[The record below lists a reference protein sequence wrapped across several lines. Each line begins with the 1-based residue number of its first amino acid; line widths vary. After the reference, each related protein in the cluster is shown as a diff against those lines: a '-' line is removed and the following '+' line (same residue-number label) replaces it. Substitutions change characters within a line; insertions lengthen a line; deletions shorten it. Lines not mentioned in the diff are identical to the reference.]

1 MGTVWG
7 IAVGERGD
15 HLPIVNG
22 RAPFPPK
29 EGTEGLT
36 VIGWPGAGDMRMWEN
51 AYAGFFAAFQKIYS
65 DQGSKAAQRNA
76 ANQLWNFA
84 FEVKEDDLVICPCSS
99 EGYLLIGEVS
109 GPYFANFD
117 ALPGKRGDFVH
128 YRPVR
133 WRYVIPRHDPRHSQ
147 LNRIGMSVV
156 SKQQIAAEELQRI
169 ANSVDA

>member
-7 IAVGERGD
+7 LAVGERGD

-29 EGTEGLT
+29 EGTDGQV
-36 VIGWPGAGDMRMWEN
+36 VIGWPAVGDMTIWEDKYN
-51 AYAGFFAAFQKIYS
+51 AFWAAFQKVYS
-65 DQGSKAAQRNA
+65 DQANKAAQRNA
-76 ANQLWNFA
+76 ANQVWNFA
-84 FEVKEDDLVICPCSS
+84 FEMKEGDLVICPCSS

-109 GPYFANFD
+109 APYFVNFD

-133 WRYVIPRHDPRHSQ
+133 WQHVIPKHDPRHSQ

-156 SKQQIAAEELQRI
+156 AKLQITAEELRRI
-169 ANSVDA
+169 VDSVNT